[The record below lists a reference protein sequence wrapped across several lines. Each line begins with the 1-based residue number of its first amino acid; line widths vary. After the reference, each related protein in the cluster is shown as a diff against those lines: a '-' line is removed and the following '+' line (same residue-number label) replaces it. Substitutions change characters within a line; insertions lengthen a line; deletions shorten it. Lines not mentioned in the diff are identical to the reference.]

1 MAMSHAGDAG
11 HMPLGGDRRA
21 FILLGLLTGLCFVVE
36 LGVDPWSGWVAVTS
50 DAFHT
55 ISAVG
60 GVLIALVAQR
70 LSERLASA
78 ESSSGCGAEI
88 VGALGRPPAGTGFG

>member
-1 MAMSHAGDAG
+1 
-11 HMPLGGDRRA
+11 MPLGGDRRA
-21 FILLGLLTGLCFVVE
+21 FILLGLLTGLYFVVE

-60 GVLIALVAQR
+60 GVLIALVAR

-78 ESSSGCGAEI
+78 ESSSGWRPAERADNLGA
-88 VGALGRPPAGTGFG
+88 AAGTGFG